1 MVRSANKQR
10 HRVVKWPTPG
20 STACRHDHPEEQILV
35 RSTVLYQSSWFQS
48 SSTTHF
54 ILANEQAISPS
65 QIQKHSLRGL
75 TCCGIEG
82 LHFLLIFSIIKG
94 KPAATTV
101 PTEPSSQLPQF
112 FPKLALK
119 KTSFVPCICIFSFLH
134 SIFLLWERI
143 QNSHLYKIM
152 CTLSAQCLIL

>member
-20 STACRHDHPEEQILV
+20 ITACRHDHPEEQILV
-35 RSTVLYQSSWFQS
+35 HSTVLYQSSWFQS

-82 LHFLLIFSIIKG
+82 LHFLLIFSTIKG

-101 PTEPSSQLPQF
+101 STKPSSQLPQF

-119 KTSFVPCICIFSFLH
+119 KTLLFLI
-134 SIFLLWERI
+134 SVSSVFFP
-143 QNSHLYKIM
+143 
-152 CTLSAQCLIL
+152 LSSYSEKEYRTGIYTK